1 MRLIHDLSLE
11 QRQKLIVTPELRQ
24 AIAILQMSALELDEY
39 LQQELAENPF
49 LEIKEDPE
57 PAEVD
62 LKSEEDG
69 FETEWW
75 EYFTDRS
82 DLGYPG
88 PVEKNEENKGYENL
102 LTKAPTLHEHLLFQA
117 NISLSEEDLPVGEFL
132 IGCIDDNGYLR
143 VTAAEAAQH
152 LGVTERD
159 VERVLKVV
167 QTFEPHGVGARNL
180 SECLYIQ
187 LVQSGKNSPIAEKIV
202 KEHLDDLGK
211 GRVAKI
217 AARMGVSVKEVQKTA
232 DLIRTLDPKPGR
244 QYGNSYDV
252 RYLVPD
258 VIVERV
264 NGEYVI
270 QVCDGNLPRLVI
282 NQFYQNMLKQPGLF
296 GQEARKFM
304 EDRFASALWIIR
316 SIEHRRVT
324 LYKVASCIVG
334 VQREFLDK
342 GVKYLK
348 PLNLKQVAN
357 MIGVHESTISRATAG
372 KYIQTPQGVFELKY
386 FFGSAVNGS
395 EGIEKY
401 AARSVKRLI
410 KEMIEAEDA
419 RNPLSDQK
427 IAEVLEQAGIKIS
440 RRTVAKYRTEL
451 GIMST
456 SARKRY

>member
-11 QRQKLIVTPELRQ
+11 QRQKLIITPELRQ

-49 LEIKEDPE
+49 LELKDDPE
-57 PAEVD
+57 PVEVE
-62 LKSEEDG
+62 LKSEDEG

-75 EYFTDRS
+75 EYFLDRS
-82 DLGYPG
+82 DLGYLG
-88 PVEKNEENKGYENL
+88 PKEKSEESKGYENL

-117 NISLSEEDLPVGEFL
+117 DITLSDEDMVIGEFL

-143 VTAAEAAQH
+143 VGIAEAAQH
-152 LGVTERD
+152 LGVANEQ
-159 VERVLKVV
+159 VEKVLKVI
-167 QTFEPHGVGARNL
+167 QTFEPYGVGARSL
-180 SECLYIQ
+180 SECLCIQ
-187 LVQSGKNSPIAEKIV
+187 LVQTGKINPVAEKIV
-202 KEHLDDLGK
+202 REHLDDLGK

-217 AARMGVSVKEVQKTA
+217 AARMGISVKDVQETA

-244 QYGNSYDV
+244 QYGNSYDI

-258 VIVERV
+258 VIVERI

-270 QVCDGNLPRLVI
+270 QVCEGNLPRLVI

-296 GQEARKFM
+296 GHEAKKFM

-316 SIEHRRVT
+316 SIEHRRLT
-324 LYKVASCIVG
+324 LYKVASCIVE

-348 PLNLKQVAN
+348 PLNLKQVAD

-386 FFGSAVNGS
+386 FFGSAVS
-395 EGIEKY
+395 AAEGIEKY
-401 AARSVKRLI
+401 ASRSVKKLI
-410 KEMIEAEDA
+410 KEMIDAEDA

-427 IAEVLEQAGIKIS
+427 IAEVLEQSGIKIS

>member
-49 LEIKEDPE
+49 LEIKDDPE

-62 LKSEEDG
+62 LKSEDDG

-75 EYFTDRS
+75 EYFIDRS
-82 DLGYPG
+82 DLGYVG
-88 PVEKNEENKGYENL
+88 PVDKNEENKGFENL

-117 NISLSEEDLPVGEFL
+117 NISLSNGDLSIAEFL

-143 VTAAEAAQH
+143 VTVAEAAQH
-152 LGVTERD
+152 LRVSEKD
-159 VERVLKVV
+159 VERVLKVI

-180 SECLYIQ
+180 SECLHIQ
-187 LVQSGKNSPIAEKIV
+187 LIQSGKNNPIAEKIV

-217 AARMGVSVKEVQKTA
+217 AARMGISVREVQKTA

-270 QVCDGNLPRLVI
+270 QVCDGYLPRLVI

-316 SIEHRRVT
+316 SIEHRRLT

-357 MIGVHESTISRATAG
+357 MIGVHESTVSRATAG

-386 FFGSAVNGS
+386 FFGSAVSDS

-401 AARSVKRLI
+401 ASRSVKRLI
-410 KEMIEAEDA
+410 KEMIESEDA

-427 IAEVLEQAGIKIS
+427 IAEVLERTGIKIS

-456 SARKRY
+456 AARKRY